1 MLIARALAQQT
12 SYILMDEPASNLDY
26 GNQMRMLQTIRE
38 LTKENIGV
46 CFTSH
51 YPEHAFLTDAS
62 VLAIE
67 GKEQSEKGSAEE
79 IITEDLL
86 KRMYGLDAEIRRV
99 KDSREK
105 IQKSILVH
113 M

>member
-1 MLIARALAQQT
+1 MQFSTPEKEDEKIAFE
-12 SYILMDEPASNLDY
+12 M
-26 GNQMRMLQTIRE
+26 
-38 LTKENIGV
+38 
-46 CFTSH
+46 
-51 YPEHAFLTDAS
+51 
-62 VLAIE
+62 
-67 GKEQSEKGSAEE
+67 
-79 IITEDLL
+79 L

>member
-38 LTKENIGV
+38 LTKEKIGV

-86 KRMYGLDAEIRRV
+86 KRMYGLDAEIQRV
-99 KDSREK
+99 RDSREK

>member
-1 MLIARALAQQT
+1 MLRLQDAVLGFLPILGGSIQIDGRDIQSFSRSELAKKIAYVPQYHTPPFPYSVFDVVLMGRSAHLQQFST
-12 SYILMDEPASNLDY
+12 PEKEDEK
-26 GNQMRMLQTIRE
+26 I
-38 LTKENIGV
+38 
-46 CFTSH
+46 
-51 YPEHAFLTDAS
+51 AF
-62 VLAIE
+62 E
-67 GKEQSEKGSAEE
+67 M
-79 IITEDLL
+79 L